1 MKKRDRSSNSITKPL
16 EYFYKKRKIT
26 FINQYGYEQVTG
38 SAWFKGPEPEKETI
52 HIDTTVQRF
61 EVKYPF
67 GQRRTNDVLVK
78 GFRKSVW
85 NCSVCNHYYGKIY
98 KSTVK
103 EVYHKNFHPK
113 YDCIPE
119 NSYMYIRCY
128 CEDIRCS
135 YCAKRM
141 GRTPLTTSL
150 HQLEDGRWGLYTQ
163 GIMSSGKV
171 IYGGC
176 QECNKNK
183 EKEERDERMIALL
196 YTGEDYEQFPFGED
210 GNQVDNRRLMDKWG
224 WKFCSQHWKFCE

>member
-1 MKKRDRSSNSITKPL
+1 MKTIDRSSNSITKPL
-16 EYFYKKRKIT
+16 EYFYKKRRIT
-26 FINQYGYEQVTG
+26 FINEYGYEKVNG
-38 SAWFKGPEPEKETI
+38 AWFKGPEPEKESI
-52 HIDTTVQRF
+52 HIDATVKNF
-61 EVKYPF
+61 SIKYPF

-85 NCSVCNHYYGKIY
+85 NCSVCNQYYGKIY
-98 KSTVK
+98 KSTV
-103 EVYHKNFHPK
+103 EQINTKNFYINGDH
-113 YDCIPE
+113 IPG
-119 NSYMYIRCY
+119 NSYMYIQCY
-128 CEDIRCS
+128 CEDIRCA
-135 YCAKRM
+135 YCAKRI
-141 GRTPLTTSL
+141 GRTPLHTRL
-150 HQLEDGRWGLYTQ
+150 YQAGEDTWALSTR

-210 GNQVDNRRLMDKWG
+210 GNQVDNRRLMDKWE